1 MAAYGA
7 QDPVEALTTGLASA
21 TGSVYAVDV
30 REPGGLD
37 KLAHVV
43 DLIFVRRIVAP
54 DVRDALSVHT
64 PAALTI
70 LLSDPAGAHSKLV
83 AQCFASV
90 YPRIFSYVCYDQ
102 SPAALQI
109 WQMCSAL
116 REHVVTLLDAPQAG
130 ARIGAAKAC
139 QRIIQ
144 VQSQPDGD
152 PRAHSRN
159 EVNLR
164 MVPAD
169 HPFVN
174 ANELA
179 AEAGRIFSHLVS
191 LIYTTALPDLV
202 MVVVNVLA
210 RLASASAALRSVV
223 IEALASW
230 TPASLAGSAPV
241 HIRSAE
247 TTVKLALVH
256 FLRHGVSEAHAAK
269 IDDALDVQRRRMDA
283 ARKRPRDSAQD
294 APSKRHAPAS
304 VTAAAAAALAP
315 PGPPPAPSS
324 FTAED
329 VGRIPVSQVVDLII
343 SSLQAVSVEQLEAA
357 VAAHARDMQP
367 QAAPAGA
374 DAEAEAP
381 EPAKPAVP
389 VDPLKMDVGDDE
401 LPPAAPQEAQPAAA
415 EPAAEAPLVSLE
427 HFRLPPPT
435 PLADAEAQALIAE
448 SIVRICRTGADSR
461 DIPGTTDLW
470 IMLVTRLA
478 TRGLDTSTVP
488 GGGEP
493 PAAMLA
499 QATRVRELL
508 FQYVSQDFCRRRRI
522 AQQWL
527 AEEWACDRQRAKAG
541 HGGRYYREWL
551 DKLVASLI
559 DDANIREHAL
569 GPFLAELPEL
579 PESVVDSVQ
588 RLCLERDSLAHG
600 FVLLRD
606 IGASRPPLRMGV
618 CERVLELTRHRDRLV
633 RGKAIVTARSWM
645 LQKGP
650 LADRVLAFAHESLK
664 LVVAA
669 ARREWQREI
678 GGLEGTV
685 VAEGGQEADVADD
698 DAEDAAEEQFDDQD
712 VLRLMELALVL
723 SVKQPTFVESIVSIY
738 PQLTPGIQGAMEK
751 HIAPLARALGP
762 NNTVL
767 LDVLRHAPRGAD
779 ALVLE
784 MLRIL
789 TEKAHTRALGLL
801 IRDLVDERGV
811 DAHYL
816 LPVLPE
822 LEKDDVLR
830 MLPRI
835 VGLLGTGNADDKQ
848 AVQTLLQALVVPA
861 VEPETGMPATPVL
874 TAAELLV
881 RLHTGEQ
888 ISGLKPAAA
897 AVQMCFALPNIFRS
911 DVLSAALSVLVEQ
924 DPVPVL
930 FMRTAIMAVKAHHT
944 LSSYV
949 STTLLH
955 RLVEKRVWEEPRLWD
970 GFALCVSITSPESF
984 GTLLDLPPA
993 QMEDV
998 LKKQAGI
1005 RAPLREYLIHKAGGN
1020 SRHAWL
1026 LRLLDSQSS

>member
-1 MAAYGA
+1 M
-7 QDPVEALTTGLASA
+7 
-21 TGSVYAVDV
+21 
-30 REPGGLD
+30 
-37 KLAHVV
+37 
-43 DLIFVRRIVAP
+43 
-54 DVRDALSVHT
+54 HT

-70 LLSDPAGAHSKLV
+70 LLTEPSGAHAKLV

-90 YPRIFSYVCYDQ
+90 YPRIFAYVCYDQ
-102 SPAALQI
+102 SPAALQL
-109 WQMCSAL
+109 WQMCTAL
-116 REHVVTLLDAPQAG
+116 REHIIALLDAPHAG

-139 QRIIQ
+139 QRVIQ

-152 PRAHSRN
+152 ARAHSRN

-164 MVPAD
+164 MVPSD
-169 HPFVN
+169 HPFVR
-174 ANELA
+174 AGELA
-179 AEAGRIFSHLVS
+179 AEAGRLFLRLVT
-191 LIYTTALPDLV
+191 LIYTTPLPDLA

-210 RLASASAALRSVV
+210 RLASASAVLRHVV

-230 TPASLAGSAPV
+230 TPDALLASAPV
-241 HIRSAE
+241 HVRSAE

-256 FLRHGVSEAHAAK
+256 FLRYGVSEAHAAK

-283 ARKRPRDSAQD
+283 ARKRPRDSAPD
-294 APSKRHAPAS
+294 VPSKRHAPAA
-304 VTAAAAAALAP
+304 VAAAAEAALAP
-315 PGPPPAPSS
+315 PGPAPTPTS

-329 VGRIPVSQVVDLII
+329 VARIPVGAVVDLIVNA
-343 SSLQAVSVEQLEAA
+343 LQAVSVEQLQAA
-357 VAAHARDMQP
+357 VATHAKDT
-367 QAAPAGA
+367 
-374 DAEAEAP
+374 AP
-381 EPAKPAVP
+381 EPPAPADAKPAAP

-401 LPPAAPQEAQPAAA
+401 LPQGAPPPPEADD
-415 EPAAEAPLVSLE
+415 APLVSLE

-448 SIVRICRTGADSR
+448 SVVRICRTGADAR
-461 DIPGTTDLW
+461 DIPGTSDLW
-470 IMLVTRLA
+470 IMLVARLA
-478 TRGLDTSTVP
+478 TRGLDTSTAP
-488 GGGEP
+488 GGGAPP
-493 PAAMLA
+493 PALHA

-508 FQYVSQDFCRRRRI
+508 FQYVTQDFVRRRRV

-541 HGGRYYREWL
+541 HDGRHYRTWL
-551 DKLVASLI
+551 DRLVGALLPN
-559 DDANIREHAL
+559 AAAREHAL
-569 GPFLAELPEL
+569 GAFLAELPDL
-579 PESVVDSVQ
+579 PESVIDSVQ
-588 RLCLERDSLAHG
+588 SLCLERDSLAQG

-606 IGASRPPLRMGV
+606 ISASRPPLRMQV
-618 CERVLELTRHRDRLV
+618 CERVLVLTRHRDRLV
-633 RGKAIVTARSWM
+633 RGKAIVTARSWV
-645 LQKGP
+645 LQRGA
-650 LADRVLAFAHESLK
+650 LADRVLAFAHESLE

-669 ARREWQREI
+669 ARREWLREA

-685 VAEGGQEADVADD
+685 VAQGGDASEAAQATEAAPADAD
-698 DAEDAAEEQFDDQD
+698 EDEHFDDQD

-723 SVKQPTFVESIVSIY
+723 SVKQPAFVEVVVGIY

-751 HIAPLARALGP
+751 HIAPLTRALGP
-762 NNTVL
+762 NNTAL

-830 MLPRI
+830 MLPRV
-835 VGLLGTGNADDKQ
+835 VGLLGTGSADDRQ

-861 VEPETGMPATPVL
+861 VEPETGMPGTPAL
-874 TAAELLV
+874 TATELLV

-888 ISGLKPAAA
+888 IAGVKAAAA
-897 AVQMCFALPNIFRS
+897 AVQMCFALPHVFRS
-911 DVLSAALSVLVEQ
+911 DVLGAALSVLVEE
-924 DPVPVL
+924 DPVPLL

-949 STTLLH
+949 STSLLH
-955 RLVEKRVWEEPRLWD
+955 RLVEKHVWDEPRLWD
-970 GFALCVSITSPESF
+970 GFALCVAITSPESF

-993 QMEDV
+993 QMEEV
-998 LKKQAGI
+998 LHKQPSI
-1005 RAPLREYLIHKAGGN
+1005 RAPLREYLIHKAGGS

-1026 LRLLDSQSS
+1026 LRLLDAPH